1 MPPVKRARKRK
12 RQAAARDH
20 RKAPVSERA
29 TQDVESADKAD
40 RLPWYCGPFS
50 LTMASGLVLWAAF
63 PPLDWWP
70 LAWIAPLFW
79 LVLIRRERLGDKR
92 PYLAVWLG
100 CTLHWLIMLY
110 GIRLAHPALNLGWVA
125 MSAYLAVYPLLFIGL
140 ARVAVHRLRISIVLA
155 APTVWTGM
163 ELARGYAITGF
174 SMALLGHTQVRWTTL
189 IQMSDIFGAYG
200 VSFLVMFVAASAA
213 RMLPTA
219 WRTPAGTQPRF
230 TLWPLPAMVF
240 ALAAVVC
247 YGKFRLRDSDTLPP
261 SEPALHVA
269 LVQCSFDTSYELDLK
284 RSKEMLVKCLKLS
297 RKAVA
302 DHPNLDLVV
311 WPESAFTGRLGDI
324 IVEGDLIPP
333 EDFPLDAAE
342 YEKRARDCL
351 EAFPEKTADI
361 ASFLNRHLKDDGNI
375 TDRRVHLVAGTDT
388 RHLRPGEL
396 RRYNTALF
404 VGPNGKVLGRYHK
417 MHLVPFGE
425 YILLGDIFPWVYRL
439 TPMTHGLSAGEKHT
453 VFEVSGVKMAPSIC
467 FESTVPHLIRGQIAA
482 LRRSGQQPDVL
493 VNVTNDGWFKGSSIL
508 DFHLACAAFRAV
520 ENRLPVLVAANTG
533 FSAYVDGD
541 GRIVKQGPR
550 RAECVVYAAVERGT
564 RHSWYQRLGDM
575 PAGACLLFCVVSAI
589 FGVLSRLRR
598 RKAGKRRE

>member
-1 MPPVKRARKRK
+1 M
-12 RQAAARDH
+12 D
-20 RKAPVSERA
+20 
-29 TQDVESADKAD
+29 SAGKPD
-40 RLPWYCGPFS
+40 RLAWYCGPFS
-50 LTMASGLVLWAAF
+50 LTMASGLLLWAAF

-70 LAWIAPLFW
+70 LAWAAPLFW

-92 PYLAVWLG
+92 PYPAVWLG

-140 ARVAVHRLRISIVLA
+140 TRVAVHRLRISLVLA

-163 ELARGYAITGF
+163 ELARGHAITGF

-189 IQMSDIFGAYG
+189 IQISDIFGAYG
-200 VSFLVMFVAASAA
+200 VSFLVMFIAAGVA
-213 RMLPTA
+213 RMSPTA
-219 WRTPAGTQPRF
+219 WRMPTGVRPRF
-230 TLWPLPAMVF
+230 TLWPLPAMVL
-240 ALAAVVC
+240 ALVAVAC
-247 YGKFRLRDSDTLPP
+247 YGKVRQRNSDTVPP
-261 SEPALHVA
+261 SEPALRVA
-269 LVQCSFDTSYELDLK
+269 LVQCSFDTSYEPDVK
-284 RSKEMLVKCLKLS
+284 RSEEMLIKCLKLS
-297 RKAVA
+297 RRALA
-302 DHPNLDLVV
+302 DNPDLDLIV
-311 WPESAFTGRLGDI
+311 WPESAFTGSLGDI

-333 EDFPLDAAE
+333 KNVTVDADE
-342 YEKRARDCL
+342 YEEKVNKWL
-351 EAFPEKTADI
+351 KLFPEKTADI
-361 ASFLNRHLKDDGNI
+361 ASFLNRPIKDDGNT

-388 RHLRPGEL
+388 RHLRPGES

-453 VFEVSGVKMAPSIC
+453 VFEVSGVKTAPSIC

-533 FSAYVDGD
+533 FSAYIDGD
-541 GRIVKQGPR
+541 GRIVEQGPR
-550 RAECVVYAAVERGT
+550 RVERVVYAAVKRDT
-564 RHSWYQRLGDM
+564 RDSWYQRLGDL

-589 FGVLSRLRR
+589 FGFLPRLRIP
-598 RKAGKRRE
+598 KAGKRRE